1 MASILSGLIFGVI
14 SYVYNEILVDISGS
28 LSAEGIPLF
37 TVLEGAPTSLFV
49 FMTIVLCLAIY
60 TTTAAGLFGLSSR
73 MLSFVR
79 MPRWLVVLV
88 MLLFLMAPLT
98 SLGFA
103 DLIAFLYPIYSLLNL
118 YLLVCLM
125 LYPILSKKIF
135 SRPKKL
141 Y

>member
-1 MASILSGLIFGVI
+1 
-14 SYVYNEILVDISGS
+14 
-28 LSAEGIPLF
+28 
-37 TVLEGAPTSLFV
+37 
-49 FMTIVLCLAIY
+49 MTIVLCLAIY

-79 MPRWLVVLV
+79 MPRWFIVFI
-88 MLLFLMAPLT
+88 MLLLMAPLT

-125 LYPILSKKIF
+125 LYPILSKRYFSVLKIILI
-135 SRPKKL
+135 K
-141 Y
+141 